1 MITQNSIEQLLNV
14 VSIEDVVGDF
24 VSLKRSGPRYKGCCP
39 FHDEK
44 TPSFVVSPSIGIY
57 KCFGC
62 QKGGNAIQF
71 MMDIENLN
79 FVEAARSLA
88 KRFGVVL
95 EETQV
100 ENQDAHQEAQRQRE
114 SIQAATDFAQSFFVS
129 QLLDGEEGKSIGLP
143 YFKERGFTVETIKK
157 WGLGYSPESWEAL
170 VGHAKAKGFH
180 AEVMVQA
187 GLLKLR
193 ENGTYYDLFRH
204 RVMFSIHSVTGK
216 VIAFAGRKMSSTDPS
231 PKYVNSPETDLYKKS
246 DVLFGLFQAKNSIK
260 KADKVY
266 MTEGYTD
273 VITLSQSGIEN
284 VVASSGTALTPGQIK
299 LLKRFTDNVT
309 VVYDGDAAGMKA
321 SIRGI
326 DLLLQEGLNVR
337 VVSLPEGQDP
347 DSFCQQ
353 MGGEAFQRFLDEN
366 EETFIHFK
374 AKLLIDESKHDPLK
388 KSDAIREILKSVSL
402 ISDGLKRSALTRDL
416 SQICE
421 MEEAVLVQELAKLIR
436 QNQAKEE
443 QAFVSHIASITQEMG
458 VVLRVPAKPAPAAL
472 HQELAVF
479 RLLLLFGNNVITP
492 TGETVYAMIVEKVIN
507 DADLTFENDLAVRLL
522 SEIATLESCPEKE
535 FFIHHRDPEIASW
548 AAGVLAEGHQLSK
561 AFEDNYIDVS
571 QPDSNVHEQVK
582 NVILH
587 LKRIKFDKIIETAL
601 ELLKNPEVAEEE
613 LMDLLDY
620 IKALNL
626 KKKQIADELGN
637 SVSGLGY

>member
-24 VSLKRSGPRYKGCCP
+24 VSLKRSGARYKGCCP

-88 KRFGVVL
+88 KRFGVEL
-95 EETQV
+95 EETHI
-100 ENQDAHQEAQRQRE
+100 ENRDAHQEAQRQRE
-114 SIQAATDFAQSFFVS
+114 SIQAAVDFAQGFFVS
-129 QLLDGEEGKSIGLP
+129 QLFDAEEGKSIGLP
-143 YFKERGFTVETIKK
+143 YFKERGFTIETIKK
-157 WGLGYSPESWEAL
+157 WGLGYSPESWESLAL
-170 VGHAKAKGFH
+170 HSKSKGFH
-180 AEVMVQA
+180 ADVMVQA

-193 ENGTYYDLFRH
+193 ENGTHYDLFRH
-204 RVMFSIHSVTGK
+204 RVMFSIYSVTGK
-216 VIAFAGRKMSSTDPS
+216 AIAFAGRKMSSTDPS
-231 PKYVNSPETDLYKKS
+231 PKYVNSPETELYKKS
-246 DVLFGLFQAKNSIK
+246 DVLFGLFQGKNAIK
-260 KADKVY
+260 KVDKVY

-273 VITLSQSGIEN
+273 VITLSQAGIEN

-309 VVYDGDAAGMKA
+309 VVYDGDAAGIKA

-326 DLLLQEGLNVR
+326 DLLLQDGLNVR

-347 DSFCQQ
+347 DSYCQK
-353 MGGEAFQRFLDEN
+353 MGGEDFQAYLNEN

-374 AKLLIDESKHDPLK
+374 AKLLINESKHDPLK

-416 SQICE
+416 AQICE
-421 MEEAVLVQELAKLIR
+421 MEESVLVQELGKLLR
-436 QNQAKEE
+436 QQKAKEE
-443 QAFVSHIASITQEMG
+443 QAFVSQIASITHEMG
-458 VVLRVPAKPAPAAL
+458 VEMPAPAKPAL
-472 HQELAVF
+472 KDHYQEMAVF
-479 RLLLLFGNNVITP
+479 RLLLLHGNEVLKS
-492 TGETVYAMIVEKVIN
+492 EEKTVFAIMVEKVFN
-507 DADLTFENDLAVRLL
+507 DPDLVFENELAIRLI
-522 SEIATLESCPEKE
+522 SEAAELEAWPEKE
-535 FFIHHRDPEIASW
+535 YFIHHRDNEIAAW
-548 AAGVLAEGHQLSK
+548 AAGVLAGGHTLSK
-561 AFEDNYIDVS
+561 AFEDNFIDVS
-571 QPDSNVHEQVK
+571 QPESTVSEQVK

-587 LKRIKFDKIIETAL
+587 LKRKKYDRSIVDALALLDKPDILIEDVN
-601 ELLKNPEVAEEE
+601 E
-613 LMDLLDY
+613 LLDY
-620 IKALNL
+620 IKELNIR
-626 KKKQIADELGN
+626 KKKIADELGN
-637 SVSGLGY
+637 SVSWI

>member
-14 VSIEDVVGDF
+14 VNIEDVVGDF

-79 FVEAARSLA
+79 FVEAAKSLA
-88 KRFGVVL
+88 KRFGVEL
-95 EETQV
+95 EETHV
-100 ENQDAHQEAQRQRE
+100 ENKDAHQEAQRQRE
-114 SIQAATDFAQSFFVS
+114 SIQAAVDFAQGFFVT
-129 QLLDGEEGKSIGLP
+129 QLFDGDEGKSIGLP

-170 VGHAKAKGFH
+170 AGHSKVKGFN
-180 AEVMVQA
+180 AEVMVLA

-193 ENGTYYDLFRH
+193 DNGTHYDLFRH
-204 RVMFSIHSVTGK
+204 RVMFSIYSVTGK

-273 VITLSQSGIEN
+273 VITLSQAGIEN

-309 VVYDGDAAGMKA
+309 VVYDGDAAGIKA
-321 SIRGI
+321 SLRGI
-326 DLLLQEGLNVR
+326 DLLLQDGLNVR

-347 DSFCQQ
+347 DSFCQK
-353 MGGEAFQRFLDEN
+353 MGGEDFQSYLNEN

-374 AKLLIDESKHDPLK
+374 AKLLIDECKHDPLK

-402 ISDGLKRSALTRDL
+402 IADGLKRSALTRDL

-421 MEEAVLVQELAKLIR
+421 MEESVLVQELGKLLR
-436 QNQAKEE
+436 QNKAKEE
-443 QAFVSHIASITQEMG
+443 QAFVSQIASITHEMG
-458 VVLRVPAKPAPAAL
+458 VDMPAHAKPAHTDH
-472 HQELAVF
+472 HQEMAVF
-479 RLLLLFGNNVITP
+479 RLLLLHGN
-492 TGETVYAMIVEKVIN
+492 EAMDAEKTVFAYLVEKVLN
-507 DADLTFENDLAVRLL
+507 DPDLPFEDELAIRLIADA
-522 SEIATLESCPEKE
+522 AQLEAWPEKE
-535 FFIHHRDPEIASW
+535 HFINHMDNDIAAW
-548 AAGVLAEGHQLSK
+548 AAGVLAGGHTLSK
-561 AFEDNYIDVS
+561 AFENNYIDVS
-571 QPDSNVHEQVK
+571 QPESTVKEQVK

-587 LKRIKFDKIIETAL
+587 LKRKKFDKSLNLAL
-601 ELLKNPEVAEEE
+601 AMLENPEISAEEMIE
-613 LMDLLDY
+613 VLEY
-620 IKALNL
+620 IKAINL
-626 KKKQIADELGN
+626 KKKEIADDLGN
-637 SVSGLGY
+637 SVSWI